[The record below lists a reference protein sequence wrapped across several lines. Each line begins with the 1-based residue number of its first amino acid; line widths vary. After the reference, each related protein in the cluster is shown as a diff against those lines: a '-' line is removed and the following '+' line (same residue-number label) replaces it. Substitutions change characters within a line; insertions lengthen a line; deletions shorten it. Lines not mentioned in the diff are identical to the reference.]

1 MTWPTQLSAEPQR
14 RTGLNSRGHRKITT
28 TVPVTAYEDLREDK
42 PAPNAA
48 PKTGVANA
56 FMCIDA

>member
-1 MTWPTQLSAEPQR
+1 MTWPTQLSAEPKR
-14 RTGLNSRGHRKITT
+14 RTGGSWRGHCKIKT

-48 PKTGVANA
+48 PRLGVANA
-56 FMCIDA
+56 FMRIDA

>member
-1 MTWPTQLSAEPQR
+1 M
-14 RTGLNSRGHRKITT
+14 
-28 TVPVTAYEDLREDK
+28 VTDYEDLREDK